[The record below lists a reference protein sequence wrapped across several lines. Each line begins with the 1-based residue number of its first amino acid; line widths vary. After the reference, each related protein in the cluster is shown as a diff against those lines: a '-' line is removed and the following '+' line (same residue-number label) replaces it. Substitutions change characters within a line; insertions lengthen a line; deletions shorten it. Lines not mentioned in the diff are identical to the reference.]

1 MKIKCNYIVMILA
14 LFLFTACEKTF
25 LGEDDV
31 NEPERNFEIF
41 WSDFDEHYALFTVRH
56 LNWDSIYQVYRPQVT
71 PQTTDDQL
79 WTIFS
84 KIVDYLEDGHTKIF
98 NPNVTNHRAE
108 QALRDST
115 IAEFSRP
122 LVVSNYLE
130 AFKEVDEDGVFSYG
144 KIKDKRV
151 GYLHLFGMSD
161 DYEKDIDQVMNELQD
176 YDAIIVDIRNNGG
189 GDGDFAAALAGAFAD
204 GEHFIFTAQTRNG
217 PKHDDFDEITK
228 FYTQPRG
235 SEQYTKP
242 VILLTDQYTVSAA
255 EEFLWHMNA
264 FVHVTQLGDVSAGDL
279 SDLSNF
285 RFLPNG
291 WVYHYS
297 IQMYLTPD
305 GKTLDGV
312 GFIPDVYVRNTE
324 QDIAAGN
331 DVVMERAFEF
341 LKEEYGI
348 E

>member
-1 MKIKCNYIVMILA
+1 MKMKCNYTVMLLV
-14 LFLFTACEKTF
+14 LFLFAACEKTF
-25 LGEDDV
+25 LGKDDV
-31 NEPERNFEIF
+31 NEPERNFELF

-56 LNWDSIYQVYRPQVT
+56 LNWDSIYQEYRPQVT

-84 KIVDYLEDGHTKIF
+84 EMVDYLEDGHTVIY
-98 NPNVTNHRAE
+98 NPGVTDYQAQ
-108 QALRDST
+108 QALLDST
-115 IAEFSRP
+115 KAEFSRP

-130 AFKEVDEDGVFSYG
+130 SFKEVDEDGTFSYG
-144 KIKDKRV
+144 KIKDKAV
-151 GYLHLFGMSD
+151 GYLHLFGMGD
-161 DYEKDIDQVMNELQD
+161 DFEKDIDQVMNELKN

-189 GDGDFAAALAGAFAD
+189 GDGDFGAALAGAFAD

-217 PKHDDFDEITK
+217 PEHNDFDEITK

-264 FVHVTQLGDVSAGDL
+264 FAHVTQMGDVSAGDL
-279 SDLSNF
+279 SDLSSF

-312 GFIPDVYVRNTE
+312 GFVPDVYVRNTE

-331 DVVMERAFEF
+331 DVVLERAFQY